1 MAIAILLLG
10 FIFMYGGKVESVV
23 IDKNKLFLELHK
35 RNIFCLNKKKVFDLT
50 KVTNIRCVK
59 KGHDGVNFYT
69 LHYTIQAEFRGQAP
83 IKILE
88 SSKREKIVE
97 QTLLIR
103 NFLGMFTAES
113 QLHIYDLSTRV

>member
-1 MAIAILLLG
+1 MICLLG
-10 FIFMYGGKVESVV
+10 LVFLYGGKVESVV
-23 IDKNKLFLELHK
+23 IDNDKCFLELHN
-35 RNIFCLNKKKVFDLT
+35 RSIICLNRKRVFDLSRIS
-50 KVTNIRCVK
+50 NIRAVK

-69 LHYTIQAEFRGQAP
+69 LHYVIQAEFRNEPP

-88 SSKREKIVE
+88 SSKRDKIVQ

-113 QLHIYDLSTRV
+113 QLQIYDISTRI